1 MDKRQEARQNNA
13 HTDPFNTHFI
23 FAAFKTG
30 RFYVMMGYVPPKG
43 LKKNSS
49 ILKNTPFHDLAHAK

>member
-13 HTDPFNTHFI
+13 HTDPFNAHFI

-43 LKKNSS
+43 LKKFFY
-49 ILKNTPFHDLAHAK
+49 LKKHPIS